1 MNIVAY
7 RHSSL
12 GELDNMKHM
21 FPPYHPSDDRYN
33 SFSSADNCAPYAVN
47 FSMLGTSP
55 AATNGQR
62 RPSFDSM
69 ESVPLELLSASSVG
83 TTSPS
88 TPLNG
93 SLFDSTCMNSFRNT
107 APHANL
113 QAILGL
119 QQDDFAEHDF
129 CFSPVAAKDQSCQRF
144 FTSYST
150 VYNTSDILNTPV
162 SFYPTSY
169 QVMSNEALSRP
180 IFSGIV
186 PSSTQMT
193 MDNNTQWP
201 PVTVA
206 ETPPRTID
214 PSTFAPLML
223 SSLPVKGEPS
233 TPSRLYPRSSL
244 ILSSSPMSGYSPGIV
259 PSQHEVDDSA
269 YFGTSSLLQDSAEPI
284 LERMER
290 ERRLQSRL
298 ARRRYNHKGTGPSSK
313 RRPLANKSGFK
324 CEPVIPQNSF
334 ACSYADCIDKNTGK
348 QKRFKRQ
355 EHKKR
360 HEKTVHEKDN
370 HSSHRCWVATC
381 ERAFSRTDNLKSH
394 LKNTHGKR
402 SANARNRYVA
412 TLDPNNEYYSPDWV
426 GELTAEGLPIEK

>member
-1 MNIVAY
+1 
-7 RHSSL
+7 
-12 GELDNMKHM
+12 MKHM
-21 FPPYHPSDDRYN
+21 LPPYHPSEDRYN
-33 SFSSADNCAPYAVN
+33 FFSSADNCDPYAIN
-47 FSMLGTSP
+47 LSMLDISP
-55 AATNGQR
+55 AATDGQR

-69 ESVPLELLSASSVG
+69 ESIPLELLSASSVG

-93 SLFDSTCMNSFRNT
+93 PSFDSTCMDSFRNT
-107 APHANL
+107 APHADL
-113 QAILGL
+113 QVMLGL
-119 QQDDFAEHDF
+119 QQGDFAEHDF
-129 CFSPVAAKDQSCQRF
+129 CFSPVAAKNQSSKRF
-144 FTSYST
+144 FTPYST
-150 VYNTSDILNTPV
+150 LHNTNDILNTSV
-162 SFYPTSY
+162 SFYPTPY

-180 IFSGIV
+180 MFSGTI
-186 PSSTQMT
+186 PSSAPMT
-193 MDNNTQWP
+193 MNNNTQWP
-201 PVTVA
+201 PPTVA

-214 PSTFAPLML
+214 PSTFVPPT
-223 SSLPVKGEPS
+223 SSSPAVKREPS
-233 TPSRLYPRSSL
+233 TPSRPYPRSSL

-259 PSQHEVDDSA
+259 PSQHEFDDSA
-269 YFGTSSLLQDSAEPI
+269 YFSTSNFPQDCAEPI

-298 ARRRYNHKGTGPSSK
+298 ARRRYNHKGTGSSSK
-313 RRPLANKSGFK
+313 RRPLANKSGFE
-324 CEPVIPQNSF
+324 CDPVIPQNSF
-334 ACSYADCIDKNTGK
+334 ACSYSDCIDKNTGK

-370 HSSHRCWVATC
+370 YSSHRCWVSTC

-402 SANARNRYVA
+402 SVNARNRYVA

-426 GELTAEGLPIEK
+426 GELTADGLPIER